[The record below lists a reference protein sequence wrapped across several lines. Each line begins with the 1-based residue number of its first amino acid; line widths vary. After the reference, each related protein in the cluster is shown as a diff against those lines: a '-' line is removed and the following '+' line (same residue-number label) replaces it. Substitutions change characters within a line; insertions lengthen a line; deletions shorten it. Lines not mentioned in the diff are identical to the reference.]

1 MVFDVFVI
9 GFLSVKKILR
19 IIYPGLTHSRLA
31 SQRVRERD
39 GVDIEAHK
47 AIATANN
54 DLARK

>member
-1 MVFDVFVI
+1 MTTA
-9 GFLSVKKILR
+9 SILR
-19 IIYPGLTHSRLA
+19 TISTGLTHSRLA

-54 DLARK
+54 DLARQ